1 MKQSASHTSC
11 ADECAEKW
19 EDMHE
24 ELLGIGSL
32 KMWAKEDNPDAYEDV
47 KKTDLYHHVIKSCAG
62 GKGSSY
68 DVAKIMNLMYSD
80 FFICVSVKDDKWY
93 YYDNELNRWNMDD
106 KGIRLKEKISTEVWK
121 TFNRYQIDE
130 NNKAMNDPQG
140 ADSQYALNAMNIS
153 KVMNRLKDTPL
164 KVIL

>member
-1 MKQSASHTSC
+1 MLFRS
-11 ADECAEKW
+11 
-19 EDMHE
+19 
-24 ELLGIGSL
+24 
-32 KMWAKEDNPDAYEDV
+32 
-47 KKTDLYHHVIKSCAG
+47 

-153 KVMNRLKDTPL
+153 KVMNRLKDTPFKSNIMTECKELFYDKDKTFL
-164 KVIL
+164 KKLDSLNYLLGFKNGVYD